1 MKTAPSVS
9 TKALELIEPSHER
22 ISMCQ
27 LCGFNTVIVGQLPKR
42 DTRLLLQ
49 EQLCPAACGE
59 APISPL
65 HCRVRYEDCE
75 RGSGIDWLS
84 AFPTWFADAL
94 AHFPGT
100 ESSVVVRRG
109 HCDLLLAVAPTTTA
123 LLLQWAH
130 HWGGMDC
137 LATEGIAS
145 SARVSKFRG
154 KISGQVDRG
163 QRPISGPMESCV
175 GWTTAHP
182 RTE

>member
-65 HCRVRYEDCE
+65 HC
-75 RGSGIDWLS
+75 
-84 AFPTWFADAL
+84 
-94 AHFPGT
+94 
-100 ESSVVVRRG
+100 
-109 HCDLLLAVAPTTTA
+109 
-123 LLLQWAH
+123 
-130 HWGGMDC
+130 
-137 LATEGIAS
+137 
-145 SARVSKFRG
+145 
-154 KISGQVDRG
+154 
-163 QRPISGPMESCV
+163 
-175 GWTTAHP
+175 
-182 RTE
+182 